1 MWAVT
6 SIASQRTTA
15 YLALDAYKFN
25 VPNTEATLPSSIA
38 PNGQTVA
45 PLNTW
50 TGRAVAEL
58 VEGLGGAV
66 VATHS
71 QSGQI
76 GHHVVRIL
84 KEHGKLNLLKG
95 LITDEG
101 SCAFTGGGLALTGAD
116 FINIP
121 YLAFKGDYTATSAV
135 CQASV
140 DAVKAAG
147 GKADYIQLDRAGLV
161 AGQLCW
167 SIRGSLRGSLRR
179 RLSHAHDRETI
190 RHPAAERP
198 RTFTVMDV
206 MLKWADMNVS
216 KPGTTACAENGQGN
230 GGGTGAPGNGKGQGA
245 ANNNEN
251 GRF

>member
-1 MWAVT
+1 MGGRPGYQVAYRKWRSCGLGTV
-6 SIASQRTTA
+6 IADSGNIAANAA

-25 VPNTEATLPSSIA
+25 VPNTEATLPTSTA
-38 PNGQTVA
+38 NGQTVA
-45 PLNTW
+45 SLNTW

-84 KEHGKLNLLKG
+84 KEHGKLDLLKG

-116 FINIP
+116 FKNIP
-121 YLAFKGDYTATSAV
+121 YLAFKGDYSATSAV

-147 GKADYIQLDRAGLV
+147 GKADYIQLDQAGWWQ
-161 AGQLCW
+161 GLCW
-167 SIRGSLRGSLRR
+167 SV
-179 RLSHAHDRETI
+179 RE
-190 RHPAAERP
+190 
-198 RTFTVMDV
+198 
-206 MLKWADMNVS
+206 
-216 KPGTTACAENGQGN
+216 
-230 GGGTGAPGNGKGQGA
+230 
-245 ANNNEN
+245 
-251 GRF
+251 